1 MLSHPFQHPSVD
13 VFGIPRDI
21 KRCIKLNHKF
31 FIPMDAFGAELKQL
45 GMMQIL
51 KHIVEAGD
59 VLHILMRNKLMRKNL
74 LSLEEDGCIIVLL
87 GSCPE
92 PQKLAG
98 WRGVVRILNPS
109 LKVAHGVEECI
120 RVEGGTSIS
129 FKISVEWPLLLWT
142 QSNG

>member
-13 VFGIPRDI
+13 VFGIPGDI
-21 KRCIKLNHKF
+21 KCGVKLKHKF

-59 VLHILMRNKLMRKNL
+59 VLHIQMWNILMRKNL
-74 LSLEEDGCIIVLL
+74 LGLEEDGCIIVLL
-87 GSCPE
+87 SSCPE

-98 WRGVVRILNPS
+98 WGGVVRILNPR
-109 LKVAHGVEECI
+109 LKEVHSVEECI
-120 RVEGGTSIS
+120 SVEGGTSIS
-129 FKISVEWPLLLWT
+129 FKISIEWPL
-142 QSNG
+142 